1 MKKVNINDI
10 IKIIKHHEMRT
21 RQDLY
26 SEDNERRFN
35 DLSERLLILS
45 WVLHDIKKLGELE

>member
-26 SEDNERRFN
+26 SEDNEQRFSY
-35 DLSERLLILS
+35 LSERLLILS
-45 WVLHDIKKLGELE
+45 WVLHDIKKLGEIE

>member
-1 MKKVNINDI
+1 MKKVKINDI

-26 SEDNERRFN
+26 SEDNDERFSL
-35 DLSERLLILS
+35 LSERLLILS

>member
-10 IKIIKHHEMRT
+10 IKIIKKHELRT

-26 SEDNERRFN
+26 SEDNEQRFSY
-35 DLSERLLILS
+35 LSERLLILS
-45 WVLHDIKKLGELE
+45 WVLHDIKKLGEL